1 VYTWLTF
8 ADLPDELAERKEISE
23 SLWEENK
30 VKVKR
35 QKIF

>member
-8 ADLPDELAERKEISE
+8 ADLPDSLAERKEISE
-23 SLWEENK
+23 TLWVENK
-30 VKVKR
+30 VKVDR